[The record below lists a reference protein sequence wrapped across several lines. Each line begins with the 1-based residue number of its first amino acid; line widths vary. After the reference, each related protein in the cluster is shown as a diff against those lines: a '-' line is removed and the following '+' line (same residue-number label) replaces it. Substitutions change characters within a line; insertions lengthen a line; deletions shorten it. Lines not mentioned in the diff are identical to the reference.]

1 MQCEQQL
8 TSNGVVLLENVLSQ
22 AFIDSFSAEYAKFD
36 ATLRG
41 EEKTKDPLVVFWK
54 HVEGEQKRTVSLK
67 KCSVLE
73 SFILNDLVKI
83 LTSQFPK
90 IGRLQL
96 LECIIFNKPALVSNT
111 LNWHQ
116 DVAYFPLKPNNQI
129 AVWFP
134 LEFVSRDRGAMQYAL
149 GSHRSGAMGST
160 NLHTRAP
167 FDGEQRPLIPDD
179 PARAGY
185 TVQTFEM
192 QPTDLLVHDGYT
204 WHQSGPNVEEGH
216 TRKGVSIRFIT
227 AEATFDPRP
236 GQGAAFTKQ
245 ISVAPGDL
253 LPDCS
258 AFPVV
263 FDDRR

>member
-1 MQCEQQL
+1 M
-8 TSNGVVLLENVLSQ
+8 
-22 AFIDSFSAEYAKFD
+22 
-36 ATLRG
+36 
-41 EEKTKDPLVVFWK
+41 
-54 HVEGEQKRTVSLK
+54 
-67 KCSVLE
+67 
-73 SFILNDLVKI
+73 KI
-83 LTSQFPK
+83 LTSKFPK

-96 LECIIFNKPALVSNT
+96 LECIIFNKPPLISNT

-116 DVAYFPLKPNNQI
+116 DVAYFPLKPNDQI

-134 LEFVSRDRGAMQYAL
+134 LEFVSKERGAMQYAL
-149 GSHRSGAMGST
+149 GSNRGGAMGST

-192 QPTDLLVHDGYT
+192 KPTDLLVHDGYT

-216 TRKGVSIRFIT
+216 TRKGVSIRFVT
-227 AEATFDPRP
+227 TEATFDPRP

-263 FDDRR
+263 FDHRR

>member
-8 TSNGVVLLENVLSQ
+8 ASDGVVLLENVLSQ

-36 ATLRG
+36 ATLSG

-96 LECIIFNKPALVSNT
+96 LECIIFNKP
-111 LNWHQ
+111 
-116 DVAYFPLKPNNQI
+116 
-129 AVWFP
+129 
-134 LEFVSRDRGAMQYAL
+134 
-149 GSHRSGAMGST
+149 
-160 NLHTRAP
+160 
-167 FDGEQRPLIPDD
+167 DD

-227 AEATFDPRP
+227 SEATFDPRP
-236 GQGAAFTKQ
+236 GQGAAFTK
-245 ISVAPGDL
+245 
-253 LPDCS
+253 
-258 AFPVV
+258 
-263 FDDRR
+263 